1 MRMIQGCHLP
11 LLMPVLFSLMLWL
24 SPLTT
29 HAANLTGL
37 SLAPPN
43 PMLNINDS
51 LQLNDKKQDSNAAP
65 VEVIVVAVLSPT
77 PTYTYTP
84 TATATATPVTCPL
97 LHEGYDGIVYV
108 KTAVNAPVTWESNT
122 KISNIC
128 SIIDPPNNGTATV
141 TPLPGVANT
150 CAGTYMPNSGYIG
163 SDSFQYYFIYSYTY
177 QGLNCAQQ
185 RRGSV
190 AVTVGEFAVSDVNH
204 TSVSGMTSVWIPVVG
219 NPYGK
224 LISCRLGTPPANGT
238 ATVAS
243 DCTSGTYQSLPGFIG
258 TDSFTYIANDGQFD
272 SNPGTVT
279 VAVTEPTPNDPCLAQ
294 YPVTQ
299 FSHTGKGGTLTIVL
313 TGNITSHTNK
323 EVKVCPGTPL
333 DYQASS
339 TQGPAIC
346 KIRNSTTRGSG
357 SLKINDHLKCTDKPA
372 GKDKVHFKVKSGV
385 K

>member
-1 MRMIQGCHLP
+1 MRMIQGRDLP
-11 LLMPVLFSLMLWL
+11 SLMPVLFLLTLWL
-24 SPLTT
+24 SPLAAS
-29 HAANLTGL
+29 AANLTGL
-37 SLAPPN
+37 NIAPQN
-43 PMLNINDS
+43 PTLNISGS

-65 VEVIVVAVLSPT
+65 VEVIVVAVLSPM

-84 TATATATPVTCPL
+84 TATATPVVICPL

-150 CAGTYMPNSGYIG
+150 CAGTYVPNSGYIG
-163 SDSFQYYFIYSYTY
+163 SDSFQYYFIYYYTY
-177 QGLNCAQQ
+177 QGLDCAQQ

-204 TSVSGMTSVWIPVVG
+204 TSVSGMTSIWIPVVG

-243 DCTSGTYQSLPGFIG
+243 DCSSGTYQSLPGFIG

-299 FSHTGKGGTLTIVL
+299 FSQTGKAGTLSITF

-323 EVKVCPGTPL
+323 EVKVCPGTAL
-333 DYQASS
+333 SYTTTS
-339 TQGPAIC
+339 THGPVLC
-346 KIRNSTTRGSG
+346 KVKNNTTRGSG
-357 SLKINDHLKCTDKPA
+357 TLRIKDHLKCTDKPT